1 LATQLTPKRQLF
13 VQEYL
18 VDLNGTQAAIR
29 AGYAESGAY
38 HEAYRLL
45 RNAEVLQAIEYALM
59 ERTGITR
66 SRIVDELGAI
76 AFSDL
81 GDFVDWDNETQHVA
95 ADIKD
100 RIDADVETGDRP
112 TITNRVTL
120 KPSHKLT
127 PALRRAVAKVSQD
140 RYGNVRV
147 EMHDKLAALDKL
159 ARALGMYQEPAHVE
173 DHSKTDMRATII
185 YEGRA
190 DRPPRRPAPPKPVG
204 GPRDT
209 GD

>member
-1 LATQLTPKRQLF
+1 
-13 VQEYL
+13 
-18 VDLNGTQAAIR
+18 
-29 AGYAESGAY
+29 
-38 HEAYRLL
+38 
-45 RNAEVLQAIEYALM
+45 M

-112 TITNRVTL
+112 AAEVVTITNRVTL

-173 DHSKTDMRATII
+173 DHGKTDMRATII

-190 DRPPRRPAPPKPVG
+190 DRPAPRQAPPKPVG
-204 GPRDT
+204 GP
-209 GD
+209 GDAGD

>member
-1 LATQLTPKRQLF
+1 

-18 VDLNGTQAAIR
+18 VDLNGKQAAIR
-29 AGYAESGAY
+29 AGYSEDSATEIGY
-38 HEAYRLL
+38 ENL
-45 RNAEVLQAIEYALM
+45 RKPHVLQAIEYALM

-112 TITNRVTL
+112 AAEVVNIINRVTL

-190 DRPPRRPAPPKPVG
+190 DRPARRPAPPKPVG
-204 GPRDT
+204 GPRDI